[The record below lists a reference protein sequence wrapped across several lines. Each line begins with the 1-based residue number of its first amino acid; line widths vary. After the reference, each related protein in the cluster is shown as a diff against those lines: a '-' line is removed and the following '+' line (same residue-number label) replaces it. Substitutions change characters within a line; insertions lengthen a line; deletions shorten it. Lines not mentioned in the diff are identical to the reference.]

1 MGVDEPSP
9 QVATPSAPASEREA
23 WLWSTPENPVV
34 ESPTAAEPESLPL
47 HGLSYRD
54 AERLFLRL
62 LEVTCDVTYAK
73 SFGLPGQ
80 AQDGIDV
87 YGRIR
92 ASSSLAKGP
101 PSSTV
106 PDGAE
111 SHGLWLDSAP
121 PGRSPEIPG
130 AVGARES
137 RALTSRRYVALQS
150 KRVEKMYPSSIEAAV
165 TKFLEGGWSKTAKQF
180 YLATTFDFRE
190 RDLDQAVRVAS
201 TRLEAV
207 GVEFVP
213 WDSERVNEL
222 LRDQPRLVER
232 FFGREWVG
240 PFCGHHNLALLGPR
254 HLDGQEVHKLR
265 QGLGALYR
273 ASFAAVASL
282 RPTKPDEISSF
293 VMLDVVGQVSSEE
306 SWAPTGDPSADPQ
319 TTAVDREASDHTDPH
334 LESHHKRTGLSRTRR
349 PMRSVR
355 SLLSSP
361 GGRVP
366 ASGSVPA
373 DQWAAAG
380 DRNLLIGGPG
390 AGKSSVLRFVATDL
404 LAKDPSSVH
413 LQRQFGGNLPVWL
426 PFSYLCHHLDADH
439 ANSLTSAIAGW
450 LTSQGRTD
458 LIPLAEKALRDERLL
473 LLIDGIDEWTSES
486 TANTALGHI
495 ETFLGQS
502 QAAALLSSRPYAI
515 SRLPFNLAWRR
526 ADLAPLNESQQL
538 LIAEQYLV
546 RAPADAVASG
556 DAGWYLD
563 DSDREAWSRTNV
575 RPFLAQLAGVHELQS
590 FASTPLLLALLAN
603 SWRGEPLPP
612 RRFDLLRLI
621 VRMLVDTHPK
631 MRARASQVTV
641 HSLDI
646 DDFLVALQA
655 VAYRIRTQDLPQPMP
670 VRSMSKL
677 LQDAFAD
684 ESLLDFDE
692 PTARSM
698 AMAALTMAEDEFGLV
713 VPQGARHVSFVHRV
727 IGDHLAGCHVAELE
741 SEAQHQI
748 FEERFDDAA
757 WTDILLAAL
766 NAQTS
771 RHQVASLLD
780 EVLTSGRVESADNAA
795 NQEPTTEWPY
805 AQARRHAALRFVGE
819 ACAADAKLAPPAS
832 KRLLDL
838 LIREVEQ
845 SPFLELRDHLVTS
858 LARASASNWRHL
870 EQTLRRWLDATRH
883 EPAAAMWTLKELPS
897 TYEERADTLL
907 LSGLSHAAE
916 SVKSAAL
923 ETYAAR
929 YGRRDGE
936 FGGHKKHIAPLIERM
951 TRAPDSSTQ
960 SAALLALI
968 IGWPN
973 DPVTREALTWARQ
986 APKTNLR
993 TAALYGV
1000 AAARTDVR
1008 LSEIFSADEYQF
1020 TMNYLYDERY
1030 FDDHPWTKL
1039 NSDLVMRAVME
1050 CDEAERVELA
1060 AFALETLRQTP
1071 LTGGRRSLC
1080 WDLACGPLA
1089 GDLSLR
1095 QWVIEEL
1102 SDTSDK
1108 YPLTLYS
1115 LSSMPSTWTDDPAM
1129 KEAIHRRSD
1138 VLLDSV
1144 RGGNVT
1150 LTRALPHDQARDALL
1165 AALDGFRP
1173 AVYAQELI
1181 ERFGDDPTVRTT
1193 LDERLADDSQAP
1205 NFASIAIAHLGAR
1218 RGFER
1223 IFSLLK
1229 AHNQTNPSSASQEHE
1244 RLALA
1249 VAYGWC
1255 SLRKAAV
1262 TDNEPAKSEAIEVLA
1277 EYPESEVAAAG
1288 MAVPTNGFGW
1298 HVADVIYAWP
1308 NFAVDYT
1315 LRELRS
1321 GEHVTTSSS
1330 DHIHSTAIR
1339 AHIERPGPRSDE
1351 VVDLAL
1357 DLMTPLPAALR
1368 EVLAFALAT
1377 APLPPE
1383 TLLTVTSTWPSDPD
1397 DQVRTVT
1404 AVGVTQALLRTWN
1417 TEDHRQ
1423 REPFRQWRT
1432 LIRDKLVALGPTY
1445 EADRQIAWICMLLLQ
1460 EPSLLDE
1467 LSETFGDRRSS
1478 DVKLTDLDGQADEVL
1493 VDLIGQHWTELGQHL
1508 GPHPLRR
1515 LAKGN
1520 DEQSAD
1526 ELPVLSA
1533 LTRTAHKSPAIAAL
1547 LRERLD
1553 QEPPDGPTR
1562 RLLETTTDGIDYL
1575 IAEEGRT
1582 SANLQR
1588 VLEVSDGKN
1597 GVNTAA
1603 IRERWMLSHLLEPW
1617 DLTLDQVEQRLVV
1630 CSELDRPPGRR
1641 SAWEMS
1647 HGAVARAALAVLNPA
1662 SEHVRAQLKQ
1672 LSDWFNLPSEGRPTQ
1687 GPGLTWLE
1695 ATAVTFM
1702 AAPPTQLPLLIQRI
1716 LDPRR
1721 LEVANE
1727 PWWKFTTPIL
1737 RRIRVDDDAAA
1748 ALASALNGEEIA
1760 ATSLF
1765 ELEPLPDDVARRVF
1779 LSTCVLRVSGRLEA
1793 AQFNTALGSLRSTD
1807 PRTTVVNP
1815 FSGDIGPLHVLG
1827 AKLVDA

>member
-1 MGVDEPSP
+1 
-9 QVATPSAPASEREA
+9 
-23 WLWSTPENPVV
+23 VV
-34 ESPTAAEPESLPL
+34 EPPTAAELESLPL
-47 HGLSYRD
+47 HKLGYRD

-62 LEVTCDVTYAK
+62 LEVTCEVTYAK

-80 AQDGIDV
+80 SQDGIDV

-92 ASSSLAKGP
+92 AASSLPRGA
-101 PSSTV
+101 PSSTGTESQDV
-106 PDGAE
+106 GLDTASSHSSESFDADGATE
-111 SHGLWLDSAP
+111 SSA
-121 PGRSPEIPG
+121 S
-130 AVGARES
+130 
-137 RALTSRRYVALQS
+137 TSRRYVALQS
-150 KRVEKMYPSSIEAAV
+150 KRVEQIYPSSIDAAV
-165 TKFLEGGWSKTAKQF
+165 TKFLEGGWSQTTKQF

-190 RDLDQAVRVAS
+190 RNLDQAVRDAS
-201 TRLEAV
+201 TRLEAA

-213 WDSERVNEL
+213 WDAEQINEL

-232 FFGREWVG
+232 FFGRDWVG
-240 PFCGHHNLALLGPR
+240 PFCGHRYLASLGPR
-254 HLDGQEVHKLR
+254 HLDGQEMRNLR
-265 QGLGALYR
+265 QGLSALYR

-282 RPTKPDEISSF
+282 RPSKPDETSSF
-293 VMLDVVGQVSSEE
+293 VMLDVVARLHSDE
-306 SWAPTGDPSADPQ
+306 SWAPTGEPIADPQ
-319 TTAVDREASDHTDPH
+319 ATAVDREASGQIDPH
-334 LESHHKRTGLSRTRR
+334 LESHQKRMGLSRTRR

-361 GGRVP
+361 GGRGP
-366 ASGSVPA
+366 ASGSLAA
-373 DQWAAAG
+373 DQWVAEG
-380 DRNLLIGGPG
+380 DHNLLIGAPG
-390 AGKSSVLRFVATDL
+390 AGKSSLLRFVATDL
-404 LAKDPSSVH
+404 LAEAPSSVDLH
-413 LQRQFGGNLPVWL
+413 RRFGDNLPVWL

-458 LIPLAEKALRDERLL
+458 LIPLVDKALRDERLL
-473 LLIDGIDEWTSES
+473 LLIDGIDEWTSEA
-486 TANTALGHI
+486 TANTALGYI

-502 QAAALLSSRPYAI
+502 QAIALLSSRPYAI
-515 SRLPFNLAWRR
+515 SRLPFNLTWRL
-526 ADLAPLNESQQL
+526 ADLAPLNQAQQR

-546 RAPADAVASG
+546 RMPADAA
-556 DAGWYLD
+556 DAGDGHRYLD
-563 DSDREAWSRTNV
+563 DADREAWSRTNV
-575 RPFLAQLAGVHELQS
+575 HPFLAQLAGVDELRS

-631 MRARASQVTV
+631 MRSRASKVTV
-641 HSLDI
+641 HALNI

-655 VAYRIRTQDLPQPMP
+655 VAYRIKTDDVQQPMP
-670 VRSMSKL
+670 NRSMSKL

-684 ESLLDFDE
+684 ENLLDFDE

-698 AMAALTMAEDEFGLV
+698 ATAALTMAEDEFGLL

-727 IGDHLAGCHVAELE
+727 IGDHLAGCHVSELE
-741 SEAQHQI
+741 SGAQCQI

-780 EVLTSGRVESADNAA
+780 GVLEAGGVESAKDAATRDSNAK
-795 NQEPTTEWPY
+795 WPY

-838 LIREVEQ
+838 LIREVEN

-858 LARASASNWRHL
+858 IAWASASHWRYL
-870 EQTLRRWLDATRH
+870 EPTLRRWLDATRH
-883 EPAAAMWTLKELPS
+883 EPAAAVWTLRDLPS
-897 TYEERADTLL
+897 THEERAHALL

-929 YGRRDGE
+929 FGHRDGE
-936 FGGHKKHIAPLIERM
+936 FGEHRNDISPLVELM
-951 TRAPDSSTQ
+951 SGAPDSSTQ

-968 IGWPN
+968 VGWPQE
-973 DPVTREALTWARQ
+973 TLTHEALTWARQ

-1000 AAARTDVR
+1000 AAANTDVP
-1008 LSEIFSADEYQF
+1008 LAEAFSADEYQF

-1030 FDDHPWTKL
+1030 FEDHPWTKL
-1039 NSDLVMRAVME
+1039 NSDLVMRAVAE
-1050 CDEAERVELA
+1050 CEDADRVELA

-1080 WDLACGPLA
+1080 WELACGPLA
-1089 GDLSLR
+1089 DDPSLLE
-1095 QWVIEEL
+1095 WVIGEL
-1102 SDTSDK
+1102 SDTNDK

-1115 LSSMPSTWTDDPAM
+1115 LSSMPTSWTDDPAM
-1129 KEAIHRRSD
+1129 KETIHRRSD

-1144 RGGNVT
+1144 RGGNVN
-1150 LTRALPHDQARDALL
+1150 LTRALPDDQARDALL

-1173 AVYAQELI
+1173 AIYAQELAR
-1181 ERFGDDPTVRTT
+1181 RFGDDPTVRTT
-1193 LDERLADDSQAP
+1193 LDERLADDTQAP
-1205 NFASIAIAHLGAR
+1205 NFASIAISHLGAR

-1223 IFSLLK
+1223 ILSLLN
-1229 AHNQTNPSSASQEHE
+1229 AHNQTSPRRASQDHE

-1249 VAYGWC
+1249 VANGWHT
-1255 SLRKAAV
+1255 LREAAV
-1262 TDNEPAKSEAIEVLA
+1262 SDNDPSLKAEAIEVLA
-1277 EYPESEVAAAG
+1277 EYQESEVAAAA

-1308 NFAVDYT
+1308 NLSVDYT

-1321 GEHVTTSSS
+1321 GAHVTNGSS

-1339 AHIERPGPRSDE
+1339 SHIERPGPRSNE
-1351 VVDLAL
+1351 VIDLAL

-1368 EVLAFALAT
+1368 EVLAFELT
-1377 APLPPE
+1377 SAPLSPE
-1383 TLLTVTSTWPSDPD
+1383 TLLSVTATWTSDPD
-1397 DQVRTVT
+1397 DQVRTIT
-1404 AVGVTQALLRTWN
+1404 AVGVTQALLRTWSS
-1417 TEDHRQ
+1417 EDDRQ
-1423 REPFRQWRT
+1423 RESFKQWRN
-1432 LIRDKLVALGPTY
+1432 LIRDKLVAVGPTY
-1445 EADRQIAWICMLLLQ
+1445 EADRQIAWTCMLLLE
-1460 EPSLLDE
+1460 EPTLLDE
-1467 LSETFGDRRSS
+1467 LGENPGDRRSS
-1478 DVKLTDLDGQADEVL
+1478 DVTLTDLDGQADEVL
-1493 VDLIGQHWTELGQHL
+1493 VDLIGLHWTELSQHL

-1515 LAKGN
+1515 LAKG
-1520 DEQSAD
+1520 DDAKSAD
-1526 ELPVLSA
+1526 ELLVLNA
-1533 LTRTAHKSPAIAAL
+1533 LIRTAHKSSAIATL
-1547 LRERLD
+1547 LTERLD
-1553 QEPPDGPTR
+1553 QEAPDGPTR
-1562 RLLETTTDGIDYL
+1562 RLLETTTDGIDHL

-1588 VLEVSDGKN
+1588 VLKVSDGKN
-1597 GVNTAA
+1597 GVNTGA

-1617 DLTLDQVEQRLVV
+1617 DIAVDEVEEQLVV
-1630 CSELDRPPGRR
+1630 CSELDPSSRP
-1641 SAWEMS
+1641 SAWDMN
-1647 HGAVARAALAVLNPA
+1647 HGAVARAALAILRPEND
-1662 SEHVRAQLKQ
+1662 HVREQLKR
-1672 LSDWFNLPSEGRPTQ
+1672 LSDWFNMPSEERPTQ

-1702 AAPPTQLPLLIQRI
+1702 VSPAQQLPLLLQRI

-1737 RRIRVDDDAAA
+1737 HRMRLDGDAVGAM
-1748 ALASALNGEEIA
+1748 ASALTGQEVAE
-1760 ATSLF
+1760 SPLF
-1765 ELEPLPDDVARRVF
+1765 GLEPLPGDAARRVF
-1779 LSTCVLRVSGRLEA
+1779 LSTCVLRSSGRLTDL
-1793 AQFNTALGSLRSTD
+1793 QFSTGLEFLRGAD
-1807 PRTTVVNP
+1807 PRSTVVNP